1 MTKIILTAHGEL
13 ANAFLYSVEMIAGE
27 QNPNEVAAVNF
38 YPDDSL
44 ETLKGRLEEKILEFD
59 PEENHVIVFCD
70 LKAGSPFNASFL
82 LSKKYKLSVVY
93 GMNLPML
100 LEILLMKDMYNNRE
114 DLLPVMDLAKESI
127 GII

>member
-13 ANAFLYSVEMIAGE
+13 SSAFLYSVGMIAGQQDPE
-27 QNPNEVAAVNF
+27 QVAAVNF

-44 ETLKGRLEEKILEFD
+44 DTLKARIEEKIVEFN

-70 LKAGSPFNASFL
+70 LKSGSPFNASFL
-82 LSKKYKLSVVY
+82 LSKKYKITIVY

-100 LEILLMKDMYNNRE
+100 LEVLLMKDMYTSRE
-114 DLLPVMDLAKESI
+114 ELQPVIEMCKDSV
-127 GII
+127 GMM

>member
-13 ANAFLYSVEMIAGE
+13 SKAFLYSVEMIAGE
-27 QNPNEVAAVNF
+27 QNPDEVAAVNF

-44 ETLKGRLEEKILEFD
+44 ETLKGRLEEQIIKFN
-59 PEENHVIVFCD
+59 PEENHIIIFTD

-82 LSKKYKLSVVY
+82 LSKTYKLSVIY

-100 LEILLMKDMYNNRE
+100 LEILLMKDMYNTRD
-114 DLLPVMDLAKESI
+114 DLLPVMDLTKDSI